1 MVCWLTPTERL
12 QSNNKWLLEW
22 NRCSMTDSN
31 RVFISGIGMISP
43 LGLDAQST
51 WHELIQGHS
60 GVDRITAFDTDGF
73 DTRFAAQV
81 KGFDP
86 EQYLDRKLVRRMD
99 RFAQFAAVAA
109 KEACNHAGIQIDQED
124 PYRTG
129 VIIGSGIGG
138 IITLSE
144 QYEVLKERGPKRV
157 TPFLIPMM
165 LGDMASAQVSMV
177 TGAMGANYCVVSSC
191 SSGADALGQ
200 GWEMIRRGQA
210 DVVLAGGS
218 EAPISPISVAGFNSL
233 RALSRFNEDPKL
245 ASRPFDKD
253 RDGFVMGEG
262 AAVLVLESESHLRSR
277 GAMGLAEFRGYG
289 ATSDAHHLTEPNPT
303 GQSAANAMLMA
314 LRSANIDGQ
323 EIDYLNAHGTST
335 PLNDFQ
341 ETKAIKLALGEEAYK
356 VPISSTKSMT
366 GHLLGAGGALEAA
379 FCVMALEN
387 NVIPP
392 TINLHNQ
399 DPECDLDYTPLSA
412 CDKDLKVV
420 VSNSFGFGGH
430 NSVLVLSDSKIVF

>member
-1 MVCWLTPTERL
+1 MT
-12 QSNNKWLLEW
+12 NK
-22 NRCSMTDSN
+22 T
-31 RVFISGIGMISP
+31 RVFITGLGIISP
-43 LGLDAQST
+43 LGLDVPTT
-51 WHELIQGHS
+51 WSELIQGHS
-60 GVDRITAFDTDGF
+60 GIDQITAFDTEGF

-86 EQYLDRKLVRRMD
+86 ENYLDRKLARRMD

-109 KEACNHAGIQIDQED
+109 QEACRNAGIKLDEED
-124 PYRTG
+124 PYRTA
-129 VIIGSGIGG
+129 VIVGSGIGG
-138 IITLSE
+138 IITLSQ
-144 QYEVLKERGPKRV
+144 QYEVMRERGPRRI

-218 EAPISPISVAGFNSL
+218 EAPISPIAVAGFNSL
-233 RALSRFNEDPKL
+233 RALSRHNEDPQL
-245 ASRPFDKD
+245 ASRPFDRD

-262 AAVLVLESESHLRSR
+262 SAVLVLESEEHLKKRQVP
-277 GAMGLAEFRGYG
+277 ALAELRGYG
-289 ATSDAHHLTEPNPT
+289 ATSDAHHVTEPNPT
-303 GQSAANAMLMA
+303 GRSAAQAILLA
-314 LRSANIDGQ
+314 LQAAEVDPS

-335 PLNDFQ
+335 PLNDSQ
-341 ETKAIKLALGEEAYK
+341 ETKAIKLALGEDAYR
-356 VPISSTKSMT
+356 VPISSSKSMT

-379 FCVMALEN
+379 FCVLALQHGL
-387 NVIPP
+387 IPP

-399 DPECDLDYTPLSA
+399 DPECDLDYTPLKA
-412 CDKDLKVV
+412 RVQQLNVV

-430 NSVLVLSDSKIVF
+430 NSVLVLSNANGTG